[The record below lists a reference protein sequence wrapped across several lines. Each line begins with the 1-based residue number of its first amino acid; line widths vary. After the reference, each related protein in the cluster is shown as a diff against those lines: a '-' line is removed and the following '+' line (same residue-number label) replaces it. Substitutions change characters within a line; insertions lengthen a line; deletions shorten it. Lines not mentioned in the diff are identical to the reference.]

1 MGCRNAI
8 VAEMIVD
15 LLDAPCFRAS
25 ACSNVST
32 VELCGALKNV
42 VALGAGF
49 CDALGL
55 GSSTTAAVIRRGLS
69 EVLDFCAIM
78 DGPGFELK
86 TVLHSCGV
94 ADTIATSM
102 GGRNRLCAEEF
113 AKKLLSSQAEQYGKP
128 SPDAIITLWGEI
140 ETRLLKGQKLQGL
153 IATQVGLLE
162 RYLDPLI
169 HSYTPKF
176 TNQLPTYQPI
186 YVPMYLPTNQPT
198 TLRWLTTII
207 TDLTIFVIY
216 RDRN

>member
-55 GSSTTAAVIRRGLS
+55 GSSTKAAVIRRGLS

-113 AKKLLSSQAEQYGKP
+113 AKKLLLSQAEQFGKP
-128 SPDAIITLWGEI
+128 SPDALISLWGEI

-153 IATQVGLLE
+153 IATQVLRLC
-162 RYLDPLI
+162 I
-169 HSYTPKF
+169 F
-176 TNQLPTYQPI
+176 TYYN
-186 YVPMYLPTNQPT
+186 
-198 TLRWLTTII
+198 LT
-207 TDLTIFVIY
+207 LTITVLSAH
-216 RDRN
+216 RN

>member
-1 MGCRNAI
+1 
-8 VAEMIVD
+8 
-15 LLDAPCFRAS
+15 
-25 ACSNVST
+25 
-32 VELCGALKNV
+32 
-42 VALGAGF
+42 
-49 CDALGL
+49 
-55 GSSTTAAVIRRGLS
+55 
-69 EVLDFCAIM
+69 M